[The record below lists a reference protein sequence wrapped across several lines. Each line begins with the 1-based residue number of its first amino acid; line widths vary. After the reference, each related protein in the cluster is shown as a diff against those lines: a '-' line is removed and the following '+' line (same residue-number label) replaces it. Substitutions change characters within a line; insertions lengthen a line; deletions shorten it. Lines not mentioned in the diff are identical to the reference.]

1 MLLLLFVTRH
11 ARLQAVQ
18 EASARDAEK
27 QSGIAAEMEMVQ
39 WRVEQLRTSRKE
51 TEAQLT
57 EARLELGHIEDH
69 GRRLRGQFEQL
80 SQQAKKAADEGL
92 RAGRFVAAGEEEL
105 RQVEGQLA
113 EAQQELVQAQQAAG
127 NRPKSYAIV
136 PYDGFNRTRRRPIY
150 IECRGDA
157 VVIQPENIVFNE
169 VDFDEP
175 LGPGNPLAAAIRAT
189 REQMLLQGGADP
201 QNTGEPYPLL
211 LVRPDGIAAYDAA
224 LAAMKSWGSEF
235 GYELISQDWQLKY
248 PPPNPNLAKAVTQA
262 RDLARQ
268 EHARLIAA
276 APSKYGKRPRVGSL
290 RTPTASEVAEQ
301 EGMGDGGNP
310 GFYSSKPSGQYGRN
324 SAGGSS
330 GRGGQGG
337 GSGGS
342 GGSGNGHGSGS
353 GSGLGSGGD
362 GPDSDAELAAN
373 NPYAAIGV
381 PGQGGSPGVGPGGVG
396 IGNGYGPGNG
406 IPGGGRI
413 DECRRLRR
421 FAGCELWRK
430 RNWFRLWTRKRHARC
445 RWFGRFT
452 RNVCWRKWNWF
463 RLWTGER
470 HARCRWF
477 GRFTRN
483 VCWRNRNWF
492 RLWTRKRHAR
502 RGALGG
508 SPGMYAGGNGT
519 GSGYGPGG
527 GSPGAVAAGSG
538 LNNGPGS
545 SPGTGLNNG
554 SSGSP
559 GAVAAGSAANNGA
572 YQANGQQSGVSS
584 GTAGVARPDGY
595 INGRPNDASSP
606 SAPVRPD
613 PTSTAAMAPVMP
625 LLPGEWRPEP
635 PKPDRDQEEKEKN
648 EKKKHPYDKVK
659 IDHSLDDWALRNAG
673 RHAAA
678 ISRPIHVDCLADR
691 IVLVPEA
698 GSEPH
703 IIFLG
708 SGGQRDADKIVAGV
722 WEIMDS
728 WGMAGREMY
737 WRPILHFYVVPGGE
751 SRMQDLTRSL
761 QGSGLVIERKQ

>member
-1 MLLLLFVTRH
+1 MP
-11 ARLQAVQ
+11 
-18 EASARDAEK
+18 
-27 QSGIAAEMEMVQ
+27 G
-39 WRVEQLRTSRKE
+39 
-51 TEAQLT
+51 
-57 EARLELGHIEDH
+57 
-69 GRRLRGQFEQL
+69 
-80 SQQAKKAADEGL
+80 
-92 RAGRFVAAGEEEL
+92 AG
-105 RQVEGQLA
+105 
-113 EAQQELVQAQQAAG
+113 
-127 NRPKSYAIV
+127 
-136 PYDGFNRTRRRPIY
+136 
-150 IECRGDA
+150 
-157 VVIQPENIVFNE
+157 
-169 VDFDEP
+169 
-175 LGPGNPLAAAIRAT
+175 
-189 REQMLLQGGADP
+189 
-201 QNTGEPYPLL
+201 
-211 LVRPDGIAAYDAA
+211 
-224 LAAMKSWGSEF
+224 
-235 GYELISQDWQLKY
+235 
-248 PPPNPNLAKAVTQA
+248 
-262 RDLARQ
+262 
-268 EHARLIAA
+268 
-276 APSKYGKRPRVGSL
+276 AP
-290 RTPTASEVAEQ
+290 
-301 EGMGDGGNP
+301 
-310 GFYSSKPSGQYGRN
+310 
-324 SAGGSS
+324 
-330 GRGGQGG
+330 
-337 GSGGS
+337 
-342 GGSGNGHGSGS
+342 
-353 GSGLGSGGD
+353 
-362 GPDSDAELAAN
+362 
-373 NPYAAIGV
+373 
-381 PGQGGSPGVGPGGVG
+381 
-396 IGNGYGPGNG
+396 
-406 IPGGGRI
+406 
-413 DECRRLRR
+413 
-421 FAGCELWRK
+421 
-430 RNWFRLWTRKRHARC
+430 
-445 RWFGRFT
+445 
-452 RNVCWRKWNWF
+452 
-463 RLWTGER
+463 
-470 HARCRWF
+470 
-477 GRFTRN
+477 
-483 VCWRNRNWF
+483 
-492 RLWTRKRHAR
+492 
-502 RGALGG
+502 GG